1 MCSFATLSCPL
12 TVYVLPALFLF
23 EIGSMDFWTAA
34 AGASPCAGGF
44 GARLGGAEAG
54 AVQKSGRRSALP
66 LRTMMTTAVLSWP
79 VQNGV
84 RKRSSLSLAT
94 GSSAPPGAPRPHPT
108 HCPGSPASP
117 PQPSA
122 SPPIAYGV
130 GWRADRL
137 DEMHPR
143 PPCCVSKKGWSC
155 AMCHQ
160 TPPSLHTNPPALRH
174 PMCTTAPRRFPA
186 PVDPWPPFL
195 PAHTV
200 APLIRPHPLR
210 ASRGAV
216 VSKSGAQCV
225 AAFWEPCGRTPE
237 SHR

>member
-1 MCSFATLSCPL
+1 MLSLDEHRRADGLCTPINHPALLFLRTRCQQQVQLCQIQDLRHRYQIVTPELTSFAFHAAFLMPL
-12 TVYVLPALFLF
+12 ARRAELRFEPPVRTERDKSRRLFPLMTPAEFSLPHSS
-23 EIGSMDFWTAA
+23 GCRNAA
-34 AGASPCAGGF
+34 PGT
-44 GARLGGAEAG
+44 
-54 AVQKSGRRSALP
+54 RRQNRQTQVRALP
-66 LRTMMTTAVLSWP
+66 GRL
-79 VQNGV
+79 
-84 RKRSSLSLAT
+84 
-94 GSSAPPGAPRPHPT
+94 
-108 HCPGSPASP
+108 
-117 PQPSA
+117 
-122 SPPIAYGV
+122 V

-216 VSKSGAQCV
+216 VCHSVAQSV